1 MSEDGSATD
10 LPVRNQM
17 DSVARGKVMLGGENK
32 SAHMKEVTVCPD
44 QGREGGNRV
53 FYLLN
58 SAFPPEPGGES

>member
-32 SAHMKEVTVCPD
+32 SAHMKESHCVSRSGE
-44 QGREGGNRV
+44 GRRE
-53 FYLLN
+53 
-58 SAFPPEPGGES
+58 